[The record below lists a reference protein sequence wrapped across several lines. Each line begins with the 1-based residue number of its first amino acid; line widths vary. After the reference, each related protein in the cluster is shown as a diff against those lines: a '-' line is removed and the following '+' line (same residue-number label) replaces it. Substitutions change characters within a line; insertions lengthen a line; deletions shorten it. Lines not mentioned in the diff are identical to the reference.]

1 MAKKQRTEGQAKRDL
16 VKFCAFVALIVAA
29 FTFTFGGLFN
39 GSVAG
44 DILDLIAKL
53 ALLVAIA
60 FPAYT
65 FSLLIRSAGDWVSYG
80 ASFSGLRLS
89 SISSA
94 ACWACSASTSADTEK
109 EERRFA
115 SAGRFFLYKRRVFL
129 YNSGE

>member
-60 FPAYT
+60 LPAYT
-65 FSLLIRSAGDWVSYG
+65 FSR
-80 ASFSGLRLS
+80 GLGIVWRVIFWIALVIYILGCVLGMLS
-89 SISSA
+89 INI
-94 ACWACSASTSADTEK
+94 
-109 EERRFA
+109 
-115 SAGRFFLYKRRVFL
+115 G
-129 YNSGE
+129 

>member
-44 DILDLIAKL
+44 NILDLIAKL

-65 FSLLIRSAGDWVSYG
+65 FSR
-80 ASFSGLRLS
+80 GLSIVWRVIFWIALVIYILGCVLGMLS
-89 SISSA
+89 INI
-94 ACWACSASTSADTEK
+94 
-109 EERRFA
+109 
-115 SAGRFFLYKRRVFL
+115 G
-129 YNSGE
+129 